1 MTHTYIIVSGHY
13 LSQQLA
19 ISPSL
24 TKYSN
29 MHLYLQNLLTSPFA
43 IKKQHQVILWLWSIL
58 SDDGNFSKCIYKKY
72 MYVMCLKCWGFFSL
86 VIRQT
91 VCVDSSLSKVKVKT
105 VDWNRGTPHSQ
116 SMSDVAYI
124 NKSYIS
130 TSTFCRFPGLPTIL
144 LLRVEVPGT
153 SAYGHFERNTASLL

>member
-1 MTHTYIIVSGHY
+1 MSCV
-13 LSQQLA
+13 
-19 ISPSL
+19 
-24 TKYSN
+24 
-29 MHLYLQNLLTSPFA
+29 QNAGVFL
-43 IKKQHQVILWLWSIL
+43 
-58 SDDGNFSKCIYKKY
+58 
-72 MYVMCLKCWGFFSL
+72 SL

-130 TSTFCRFPGLPTIL
+130 TSTFCTYNL
-144 LLRVEVPGT
+144 
-153 SAYGHFERNTASLL
+153 AFESRSTGYFFIWAF

>member
-1 MTHTYIIVSGHY
+1 MSCV
-13 LSQQLA
+13 
-19 ISPSL
+19 
-24 TKYSN
+24 
-29 MHLYLQNLLTSPFA
+29 QNAGVFL
-43 IKKQHQVILWLWSIL
+43 
-58 SDDGNFSKCIYKKY
+58 
-72 MYVMCLKCWGFFSL
+72 SL

-105 VDWNRGTPHSQ
+105 VDRNRGAPHSQ

-153 SAYGHFERNTASLL
+153 SSYETLYVFFKCWSLIEYRYILYKYDGRLFLFISFRRYIHTVIVIYPWTGLVWKHQESFSDWF

>member
-1 MTHTYIIVSGHY
+1 
-13 LSQQLA
+13 
-19 ISPSL
+19 
-24 TKYSN
+24 
-29 MHLYLQNLLTSPFA
+29 
-43 IKKQHQVILWLWSIL
+43 
-58 SDDGNFSKCIYKKY
+58 
-72 MYVMCLKCWGFFSL
+72 MYVMCSKCWGFFSL

-153 SAYGHFERNTASLL
+153 SAYGHFERNTASHFKCWSLIEYRYILYKYDGRLFLFISFRRYIHTVIVIYPWTGLVWKHQESFSDWF

>member
-1 MTHTYIIVSGHY
+1 
-13 LSQQLA
+13 
-19 ISPSL
+19 
-24 TKYSN
+24 
-29 MHLYLQNLLTSPFA
+29 
-43 IKKQHQVILWLWSIL
+43 
-58 SDDGNFSKCIYKKY
+58 
-72 MYVMCLKCWGFFSL
+72 MYVMCSKCWVFFSL

-91 VCVDSSLSKVKVKT
+91 VYVDSSLSKVKVKT

>member
-1 MTHTYIIVSGHY
+1 MILNFIESTCMSCV
-13 LSQQLA
+13 
-19 ISPSL
+19 
-24 TKYSN
+24 
-29 MHLYLQNLLTSPFA
+29 QNAEVFL
-43 IKKQHQVILWLWSIL
+43 
-58 SDDGNFSKCIYKKY
+58 
-72 MYVMCLKCWGFFSL
+72 SL

-153 SAYGHFERNTASLL
+153 SSYGHFERNTVCLL